1 MRDVEK
7 KIGEGVREGEWENVL
22 GLNKFRLYQ
31 TRTVLGMVISLIVN
45 SIFPSELAYV
55 NIKGNQKNWY
65 EIEIKN
71 KRKLKF

>member
-1 MRDVEK
+1 VKMYLSEGCREK

-45 SIFPSELAYV
+45 SIFPFRISLC
-55 NIKGNQKNWY
+55 
-65 EIEIKN
+65 
-71 KRKLKF
+71 